1 MVNIGICYTYTM
13 KKILFDADGTIYDSG
28 RGIKSCANKTL
39 AYFGYP
45 EKPFEELDFFVGPPL
60 KTGFMK
66 CGLKEEEAIKAIEVY
81 RKFYHMGG
89 KYDASIYPG
98 MLEVIQTLSKDN
110 LLYIAT
116 FKKEELA
123 RDIASHFHLDIY
135 FKDIYGGIGDEKPDK
150 TTLIKRVLD
159 HTPFAEEVYMI
170 GDTSLDIIGG
180 KNNHLKTI
188 AVSYG
193 YGDLEEI
200 KKSQPDYLVKTP
212 LELLDILH

>member
-1 MVNIGICYTYTM
+1 M

-60 KTGFMK
+60 KTGFLK
-66 CGLKEEEAIKAIEVY
+66 CGLTEEEAQQAIEVY
-81 RKFYHMGG
+81 RMFYNQGG
-89 KYDASIYPG
+89 KYDAIIYPG
-98 MLEVIQTLSKDN
+98 MLEVIKTLYKDN

-123 RDIASHFHLDIY
+123 RDIAHHFNLDIY
-135 FKDIYGGIGDEKPDK
+135 FQDIYGGIGNEKPDK
-150 TTLIKRVLD
+150 TSLIKRVLD
-159 HTPFAEEVYMI
+159 NTPYQEETYMI
-170 GDTSLDIIGG
+170 GDTNLDIIGG

-193 YGDLEEI
+193 YGDLDKI
-200 KKSQPDYLVKTP
+200 KESQPDHLVKTP
-212 LELLDILH
+212 KELLDILK